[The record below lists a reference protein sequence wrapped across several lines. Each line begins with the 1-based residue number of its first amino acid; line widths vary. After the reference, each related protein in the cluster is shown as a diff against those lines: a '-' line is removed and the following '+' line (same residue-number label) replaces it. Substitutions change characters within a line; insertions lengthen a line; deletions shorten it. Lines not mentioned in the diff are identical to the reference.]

1 MLCKNHK
8 GSFVNGDMGFITEYQ
23 ERAYDEQTGAVIRN
37 AYTIRFDNPCD
48 VEGNIYTMTVSRKM
62 LQSEFAL
69 AYAMTVHKS
78 QGSEF
83 KAVVIGVEQFRTRGR
98 FLQRNLLYTAVTRAK
113 KNVVSSEKRK
123 QSMPLSLPMISSSE
137 TRSSQIDL
145 NTLTWKSTKKF
156 TKAA

>member
-1 MLCKNHK
+1 
-8 GSFVNGDMGFITEYQ
+8 
-23 ERAYDEQTGAVIRN
+23 
-37 AYTIRFDNPCD
+37 
-48 VEGNIYTMTVSRKM
+48 MTVSRKM

-113 KNVVSSEKRK
+113 KECRIVGEKEAVDAAILANDIEFRNTKLADRLKHFDMEKYEEIHESSVR
-123 QSMPLSLPMISSSE
+123 
-137 TRSSQIDL
+137 
-145 NTLTWKSTKKF
+145 TKENDWRDE
-156 TKAA
+156 ADD

>member
-1 MLCKNHK
+1 
-8 GSFVNGDMGFITEYQ
+8 
-23 ERAYDEQTGAVIRN
+23 
-37 AYTIRFDNPCD
+37 
-48 VEGNIYTMTVSRKM
+48 M

-113 KNVVSSEKRK
+113 KECRIVGDKEAVDAAILANAIEFRNTKRADRLKHFDMEKYEEIHESSVR
-123 QSMPLSLPMISSSE
+123 
-137 TRSSQIDL
+137 
-145 NTLTWKSTKKF
+145 TKENDWRDE
-156 TKAA
+156 ADD